1 MTAPSFCFSHTK
13 RPCSSPF
20 LWFNTGAVGLTQDW
34 ILRQCSSSDQNDLC
48 VLLRP
53 LHDTQ
58 FFKKHL
64 FCYVCMIIFLSLS
77 LNVYIHLYF
86 SVFSFSVFKQ
96 TSAVLCFSLLSVI
109 RQRILT
115 WTQTY
120 IHGNRFFLM
129 LEKKLRKQR

>member
-1 MTAPSFCFSHTK
+1 MTAPPFGFSHTK

-58 FFKKHL
+58 FFKKGPRQSHQ
-64 FCYVCMIIFLSLS
+64 
-77 LNVYIHLYF
+77 
-86 SVFSFSVFKQ
+86 KK
-96 TSAVLCFSLLSVI
+96 SAVIKFFDITDNGHKVLRCLS
-109 RQRILT
+109 
-115 WTQTY
+115 
-120 IHGNRFFLM
+120 GPEM
-129 LEKKLRKQR
+129 SK